1 MTWRAAVGI
10 HAMSRST
17 SKEEEKR
24 GEENIPDPSR
34 RLRDV
39 CSANSMNS
47 RKRERE
53 KPYLTPFDVEVVPSL
68 FSNVSD
74 AAIAIMLRNVSCCNV
89 PGGATRRH
97 RALTA
102 CCALQRVNAHGKR
115 RGGDKLM

>member
-24 GEENIPDPSR
+24 GEENIPDPYR

-39 CSANSMNS
+39 CSANSMSS

-53 KPYLTPFDVEVVPSL
+53 AIP
-68 FSNVSD
+68 D
-74 AAIAIMLRNVSCCNV
+74 AVR
-89 PGGATRRH
+89 
-97 RALTA
+97 
-102 CCALQRVNAHGKR
+102 R
-115 RGGDKLM
+115 RGTALSFFQRF